1 MLKRIL
7 ALVAL
12 SAAPALC
19 GVITFY
25 DGTEQAVTPNA
36 FTPKYLEYFSVLGT
50 QTYSGVNLAT
60 NFTTTVQG
68 GYSSN
73 LLNPDFPIL
82 NRSAGYTLSFTVE
95 IASESHVSAD
105 RAGFSVIAVSS
116 DVGSGVLS
124 SIELGF
130 QDGLI
135 FAQSS
140 SPLFTAAESAAFD
153 PVGVGFVEYALMI
166 FGSGYEL
173 FADGSSIL
181 SGSLRDYTAFGGLI
195 DPYETPNF
203 VFFGDDT
210 TSAQANINL
219 RRVAL
224 ATTDVPEPGTW
235 TLLALGLAGL
245 VQRRRRKL

>member
-1 MLKRIL
+1 MLNRIF
-7 ALVAL
+7 ALLAL

-25 DGTEQAVTPNA
+25 DGTAQAVTPNN
-36 FTPKYLEYFSVLGT
+36 FSPKYLEYAAIGGT
-50 QTYSGVNLAT
+50 QTYSGADLAT
-60 NFTTTVQG
+60 NFTATVQG
-68 GYSSN
+68 GYASN

-95 IASESHVSAD
+95 ILSESHSNAN

-116 DVGSGVLS
+116 DVGGGVLS

-140 SPLFTAAESAAFD
+140 SPLFTAAESTAFD
-153 PVGVGFVEYALMI
+153 PVGVGFVAYDLAI

-173 FADGSSIL
+173 FANGSSIL
-181 SGSLRDYTAFGGLI
+181 SGSLRDYSAFAGFP

-210 TSAQANINL
+210 TSAEAEINL

-224 ATTDVPEPGTW
+224 TTPVPEPATW
-235 TLLALGLAGL
+235 TLLALGLVGL
-245 VQRRRRKL
+245 IRRQRRKS

>member
-1 MLKRIL
+1 VLNRIF
-7 ALVAL
+7 ALLAL

-25 DGTEQAVTPNA
+25 DGTEQSVTPDA
-36 FTPKYLEYFSVLGT
+36 FSPQHLTYFAVGGT
-50 QTYSGVNLAT
+50 QVYSGANLAT

-68 GYSSN
+68 GYSGN
-73 LLNPDFPIL
+73 LLNPNFPIL

-95 IASESHVSAD
+95 IASESHTNVN

-116 DVGSGVLS
+116 DVGVGVLS
-124 SIELGF
+124 SIEPGF

-140 SPLFTAAESAAFD
+140 SPLFNAAESTTFD
-153 PVGVGFVEYALMI
+153 PVGVGFIDYDLTI
-166 FGSGYEL
+166 FGSGYQL
-173 FADGSSIL
+173 FANGSSIL
-181 SGSLRDYTAFGGLI
+181 SGSLRDYSAFVGFP

-224 ATTDVPEPGTW
+224 TTPVPEPATW
-235 TLLALGLAGL
+235 TLLALGLVGL
-245 VQRRRRKL
+245 IQRQRRRR

>member
-1 MLKRIL
+1 MCKRIL
-7 ALVAL
+7 ALLAL

-19 GVITFY
+19 GIVTFY
-25 DGTEQAVTPNA
+25 DATQQAVTPDA
-36 FTPKYLEYFSVLGT
+36 FSPQYLAYFALGGT
-50 QTYSGVNLAT
+50 QAYSGADLAT
-60 NFTTTVQG
+60 NFTATVQG
-68 GYSSN
+68 GYTSN

-95 IASESHVSAD
+95 IVSESHSSAN

-116 DVGSGVLS
+116 DVGVGILS

-140 SPLFTAAESAAFD
+140 SPLFNAAESTAFD
-153 PVGVGFVEYALMI
+153 PVGAGFVAYALTI

-173 FADGSSIL
+173 FANGSSIL
-181 SGSLRDYTAFGGLI
+181 SGSLRDYSAFAGFP

-224 ATTDVPEPGTW
+224 TTPVPEPSTW
-235 TLLALGLAGL
+235 TLLTLGLAGL
-245 VQRRRRKL
+245 IHRQRRRL

>member
-1 MLKRIL
+1 MCKKFL
-7 ALVAL
+7 ALLAL

-25 DGTEQAVTPNA
+25 DGTDQPVTPNN
-36 FTPKYLEYFSVLGT
+36 FSPKYLESFGVT
-50 QTYSGVNLAT
+50 QAYSGANLAT
-60 NFTTTVQG
+60 NFTAIVQG
-68 GYSSN
+68 GYLSN
-73 LLNPDFPIL
+73 LANPDFPIL
-82 NRSAGYTLSFTVE
+82 DRAAGYTLSFTVE
-95 IASESHVSAD
+95 IVSESHSSAD

-116 DVGSGVLS
+116 DVGAGVLS

-140 SPLFTAAESAAFD
+140 SPLFTAAESTAFD
-153 PVGVGFVEYALMI
+153 PVGVGFVDYDLTI

-173 FADGSSIL
+173 FANGSSIL
-181 SGSLRDYTAFGGLI
+181 SGSLRDYTAFGGFI
-195 DPYETPNF
+195 DPYETSNF

-210 TSAQANINL
+210 TSAQANTNL

-224 ATTDVPEPGTW
+224 TTAVPEPATW
-235 TLLALGLAGL
+235 TFLTLGLAAITL
-245 VQRRRRKL
+245 RRRRR